1 MYIESTAKL
10 ANNCNFGGFQ
20 SPELRKKTV
29 KIVQIF
35 IVGFQC
41 SAKNIER

>member
-1 MYIESTAKL
+1 MYIESTANL

-20 SPELRKKTV
+20 SPELREKNSKNC
-29 KIVQIF
+29 QIF

-41 SAKNIER
+41 AAKNIER